1 MPTTWV
7 SHCVWGAGQGWI
19 GQSSAGGG
27 EAGQGGAGR
36 ARAGSVFITPPQLP
50 HPTYP
55 FPCHRHVQ
63 HAAALLLTL
72 PLNPC
77 SSCPS
82 SCSWPCTSLYAG
94 VLWEL
99 ERLGVLRSGGGTLMA
114 GASAG
119 SLAIATY
126 ACGISREDTLAAMR
140 SFAADCRA
148 AGTRGRLTGLLR
160 EFLHSYLV
168 GGQQLRATRSI
179 GPLRHGSCDTIPV
192 RSRGVAFLFCW
203 GNRGAIGRWRVQGTR
218 CVRTTLASCAKGF
231 RRAGQ
236 VCCPSTAVAPFAL
249 A

>member
-1 MPTTWV
+1 M
-7 SHCVWGAGQGWI
+7 
-19 GQSSAGGG
+19 
-27 EAGQGGAGR
+27 
-36 ARAGSVFITPPQLP
+36 FITSQQPPYP
-50 HPTYP
+50 AHP
-55 FPCHRHVQ
+55 FPCQRHVQ
-63 HAAALLLTL
+63 HAAALPLTVSL
-72 PLNPC
+72 TSC

-82 SCSWPCTSLYAG
+82 SRSWPRTSLFAG

-160 EFLHSYLV
+160 EFLQSYLV
-168 GGQQLRATRSI
+168 GCQQLRAMWGI
-179 GPLRHGSCDTIPV
+179 GPVRHWPCDTIPV
-192 RSRGVAFLFCW
+192 RRRGVAFLFFVPGW
-203 GNRGAIGRWRVQGTR
+203 VVRLQSGGAVGRWRVQCTM

-231 RRAGQ
+231 GRAGQ